1 MTYLATAIILAFLLF
16 LILRFRSK
24 NANATILSSQQSELR
39 EEISSVAKAK
49 IDDYMTKYEEDRLQ
63 YDLNHFLYIQFDM
76 FSRCVASK
84 IPIKPISSL
93 IEIGISEDDIHKG
106 NSYLIKKVKEIEGTD
121 QKISWS
127 EALKFLFDY
136 AEINARIRGLKLL
149 ENEVANRQIFAEF
162 LSRAEENRRDLLQ
175 RFR

>member
-63 YDLNHFLYIQFDM
+63 YDLNHFF
-76 FSRCVASK
+76 
-84 IPIKPISSL
+84 
-93 IEIGISEDDIHKG
+93 IHP
-106 NSYLIKKVKEIEGTD
+106 V
-121 QKISWS
+121 
-127 EALKFLFDY
+127 
-136 AEINARIRGLKLL
+136 
-149 ENEVANRQIFAEF
+149 
-162 LSRAEENRRDLLQ
+162 
-175 RFR
+175 